1 MRFLKLIIHV
11 FLILFLTTI
20 SQIGGISYFLAI
32 LLGRSNRRKSLV
44 IFMTSYAAFWIMAS
58 FIAPLFGRVP
68 LSCGFGKNDN
78 LKMQSPLYC
87 VLNRHYVTP
96 DLKEVAFNLADHV
109 EAYFPGTKT
118 LALDGNF
125 PFITGFSL
133 LPHLSHDDGRK
144 LDLAFYYSENGK
156 TKSPIGYWAFEA
168 PSSKDYQP
176 CKKTSAPSVRWNMS
190 WFRVTHNDLSLDP
203 RRTKAA
209 LKWLESEGEK
219 QGVSKVFVEPHL
231 KYRFG
236 LTGDIIRFQ
245 GCRAARHDD
254 HIHLQIR

>member
-1 MRFLKLIIHV
+1 ML
-11 FLILFLTTI
+11 
-20 SQIGGISYFLAI
+20 SQIGGFAYLAGV
-32 LLGRSNRRKSLV
+32 LLGRSRTWRSLGV
-44 IFMTSYAAFWIMAS
+44 FLICYAVLWIAAS

-78 LKMQSPLYC
+78 LKMQSSLYC
-87 VLNRHYVTP
+87 VLSRHYVTP
-96 DLKEVAFNLADHV
+96 ELKEVAFDLADHI
-109 EAYFPGTKT
+109 EGNFPGTTT

-125 PFITGFSL
+125 PFFTGFSL

-156 TKSPIGYWAFEA
+156 TKSPIGYWAFE
-168 PSSKDYQP
+168 PPTSKEYQP
-176 CKKTSAPSVRWNMS
+176 CMKSSKPSLRWDMS
-190 WFRVTHNDLSLDP
+190 WFRVTHNDLNLDP
-203 RRTKAA
+203 SRTKAA
-209 LKWLESEGEK
+209 LKWLENEGKK
-219 QGVSKVFVEPHL
+219 QGVTKVFVEPHL

-254 HIHLQIR
+254 HIHLQVR